1 MVAAV
6 NRVTTLAVLFYRR
19 VFPYRRAALVGMTI
33 ETELL
38 GVIGFNHTFTEA
50 AVR

>member
-6 NRVTTLAVLFYRR
+6 NSMTTLAVLFYRG
-19 VFPYRRAALVGMTI
+19 VFPHCRAALVGVTI
-33 ETELL
+33 EAELL

-50 AVR
+50 AVG